1 MLGASRNA
9 AANIVINAK
18 IKKNFSCAGY
28 ARLYKKRGYYYSNIL
43 ANAAALYSS
52 LAKQQFATPPCY
64 CYNKDNKEHSLD
76 SLNLFLLCCNSN
88 RLPLG

>member
-28 ARLYKKRGYYYSNIL
+28 AYLYKKRSYYYSNIL

-52 LAKQQFATPPCY
+52 LVKQ
-64 CYNKDNKEHSLD
+64 
-76 SLNLFLLCCNSN
+76 
-88 RLPLG
+88 

>member
-18 IKKNFSCAGY
+18 IKKNFSCVGY
-28 ARLYKKRGYYYSNIL
+28 ARLYKKRSYYYSNIL

-52 LAKQQFATPPCY
+52 LAKQ
-64 CYNKDNKEHSLD
+64 
-76 SLNLFLLCCNSN
+76 
-88 RLPLG
+88 